1 MKHSIQTNPSQ
12 ANAYPEPCRGSRV
25 TPQTAR
31 KEASRYPSN
40 WSESKTLSNK
50 WGEGVT
56 ASASTEKHC
65 GHLLSLA
72 LNSTINQPRPKTA
85 STAHGTT

>member
-40 WSESKTLSNK
+40 WSESKALSNK
-50 WGEGVT
+50 WGRGGYRLLIDRKALRPFALT
-56 ASASTEKHC
+56 RTQLYNQST
-65 GHLLSLA
+65 
-72 LNSTINQPRPKTA
+72 PP
-85 STAHGTT
+85 